1 MIPLFF
7 YYTVE
12 HSGTKNLDLSF
23 SAIKGGGDPKC
34 VRGVCEGCKARSIH
48 CTVGDKGAGVGGI
61 VNEGWEL
68 GV

>member
-1 MIPLFF
+1 MRSSLVANKRALGQH
-7 YYTVE
+7 Y
-12 HSGTKNLDLSF
+12 
-23 SAIKGGGDPKC
+23 KGGLFLFRRGKPKC

-48 CTVGDKGAGVGGI
+48 CTVGDKGAGGGGI